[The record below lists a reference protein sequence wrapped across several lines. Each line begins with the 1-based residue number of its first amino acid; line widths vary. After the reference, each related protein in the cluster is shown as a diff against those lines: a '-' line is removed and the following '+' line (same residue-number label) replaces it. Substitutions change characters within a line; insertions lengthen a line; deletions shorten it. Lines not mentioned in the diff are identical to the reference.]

1 MDILAYVED
10 FEWDAGNARKSV
22 DKHGISREEAEEA
35 FENEPLLLAED
46 PRHSA
51 AEPRFH
57 ALGRTNQGLALQIAF
72 TLRSEGRSIRVI
84 SVRRMN
90 RKERILYERNA

>member
-1 MDILAYVED
+1 MDILALVEG
-10 FEWDAGNARKSV
+10 FEWDAGNAHKSV
-22 DKHGISREEAEEA
+22 DKHGISRDEAEEA
-35 FENEPLLLAED
+35 FANEPLLLADD
-46 PRHSA
+46 PRHSI

-72 TLRSEGRSIRVI
+72 TLRSGGRTIRII

-90 RKERILYERNA
+90 RKERTFYERST